1 MIYILILLDS
11 KVLIYLII
19 CEYLFCPNVML
30 FCHINYSSLVNL
42 ASLTNFIRLFLLIVE
57 YNVITCCTI
66 YHVMNI
72 KLFVLFSALL
82 DQLLMFLVH
91 SVNFMLIF
99 SFNELEL
106 SLLRLQ
112 LHILTC
118 LTIFLTH
125 IQ

>member
-1 MIYILILLDS
+1 M
-11 KVLIYLII
+11 
-19 CEYLFCPNVML
+19 
-30 FCHINYSSLVNL
+30 
-42 ASLTNFIRLFLLIVE
+42 RLFLLIVE

-66 YHVMNI
+66 YPVMNI
-72 KLFVLFSALL
+72 KLFVLFSVLL

-106 SLLRLQ
+106 NLLRLQ

-118 LTIFLTH
+118 LTILLTH